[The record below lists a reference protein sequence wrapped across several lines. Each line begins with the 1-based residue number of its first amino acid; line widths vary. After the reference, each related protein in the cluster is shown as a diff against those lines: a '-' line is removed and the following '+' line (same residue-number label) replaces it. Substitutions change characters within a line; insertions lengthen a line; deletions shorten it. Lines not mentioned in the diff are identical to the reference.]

1 MIFIMKLIIADSHFI
16 SYLFPMITIEIINS
30 GITMIMVI
38 LIIIKG
44 GGRIWV
50 NTRCRNELRRSKEI
64 WE

>member
-1 MIFIMKLIIADSHFI
+1 MIFIMKLIIAGSHFI